1 MSELIANTAVG
12 LVVVFAVAELLWLLR
27 VKRVSFRRDFLQPIK
42 SLGLLIGATSV
53 LTRIIPTAGW
63 ALLGAHL
70 APYSLTSAWY
80 IWPVALLVYEF
91 WYWVQHY
98 AAHKVRLLWCIHS
111 PHHAP
116 PTINMLVG
124 TNHHFIEALIYF
136 PFFFGFMPALFG
148 LPVEMIIVISAI
160 DQCWGSF
167 LHISADVVKRGR
179 YGVLEHFM
187 QTPSYHRAHHAKNLR
202 YMDTNYNSITLFWD
216 IVFGT
221 RQPLL
226 DEEPVDYG
234 ITRAANTESLID
246 VQFGEFSAL
255 WFDVRRAPG
264 LRAKIAYM
272 IMPPGWSHDGENQS
286 VSHLKRRAKLGRT
299 SA

>member
-1 MSELIANTAVG
+1 MSENIGLFAIG
-12 LVVVFAVAELLWLLR
+12 LVIVFAILELAWLLL
-27 VKRVSFRRDFLQPIK
+27 VKQVSFRRDFLQPIK
-42 SLGLLIGATSV
+42 SIGLIVVAASV
-53 LTRIIPTAGW
+53 LTRVLPTVGW
-63 ALLGAHL
+63 AYLGASL
-70 APYSLTSAWY
+70 APYSFTKAWY
-80 IWPVALLVYEF
+80 IWPLALFVYEF

-124 TNHHFIEALIYF
+124 TNHHFIESLIYF

-148 LPVEMIIVISAI
+148 IPIEIIAVISLI

-167 LHISADVVKRGR
+167 LHVSADVIKRGR

-202 YMDTNYNSITLFWD
+202 YMDTNFNSITLFWD

-221 RQPLL
+221 RQRLL
-226 DEEPVDYG
+226 DEEAVDYG
-234 ITRAANTESLID
+234 ITREANTESLLD
-246 VQFGEFSAL
+246 VHFGEFSAL
-255 WFDVRRAPG
+255 WRDVRNAPG
-264 LRAKIAYM
+264 LSNKLAYL
-272 IMPPGWSHDGENQS
+272 IMPPGWSHTGEHQT
-286 VSHLKRRAKLGRT
+286 VGEQKRQALVA
-299 SA
+299 SANV